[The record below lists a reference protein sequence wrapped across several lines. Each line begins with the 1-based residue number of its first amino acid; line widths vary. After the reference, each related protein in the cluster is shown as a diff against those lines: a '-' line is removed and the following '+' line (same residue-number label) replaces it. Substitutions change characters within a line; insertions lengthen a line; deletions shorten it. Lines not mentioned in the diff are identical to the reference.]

1 MSGKLIIPNKS
12 IRISNDSFNTSISND
27 SLDVHN
33 FIWSTSALDW
43 VRCTTST
50 SGEPVV
56 SVSNFPSSYAVT
68 GSVKWVFTQNKFD
81 EIFDTAV
88 SNVIEG
94 VKNES
99 AKVV

>member
-1 MSGKLIIPNKS
+1 MKEVVTVSRNWHKPEIKTTLWLQQEDKESNRFIQLE
-12 IRISNDSFNTSISND
+12 ISLTDF
-27 SLDVHN
+27 VQ
-33 FIWSTSALDW
+33 ALKD
-43 VRCTTST
+43 
-50 SGEPVV
+50 EI
-56 SVSNFPSSYAVT
+56 
-68 GSVKWVFTQNKFD
+68 GSVKWIFTQNKFD